1 MMVCSNVKSGR
12 LFAGNERLRTAAMLP
27 FLAFGLS
34 LDSARAQFADEE
46 IFATPSS
53 NIEWYI
59 HPVRWP

>member
-46 IFATPSS
+46 IFATPSR

>member
-1 MMVCSNVKSGR
+1 
-12 LFAGNERLRTAAMLP
+12 MLP
-27 FLAFGLS
+27 FLAFDLS

>member
-34 LDSARAQFADEE
+34 LNSARAQFADEE

-53 NIEWYI
+53 NI
-59 HPVRWP
+59 